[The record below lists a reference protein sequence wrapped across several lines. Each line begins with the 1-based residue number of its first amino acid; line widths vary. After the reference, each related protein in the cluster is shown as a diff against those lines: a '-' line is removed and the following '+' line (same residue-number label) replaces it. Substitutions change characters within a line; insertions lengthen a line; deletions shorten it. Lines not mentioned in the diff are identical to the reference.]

1 MKSLVYR
8 VNQTVDFQVS
18 SEHTSHEMIGECVV
32 EVGKQI
38 NSKDPSDNAKSLLLI
53 PLYGASCARDFS
65 YSCWNVLK

>member
-1 MKSLVYR
+1 MHFSEQEGPR
-8 VNQTVDFQVS
+8 VSRDQTVDFLVS

-38 NSKDPSDNAKSLLLI
+38 NSEDPSDNVESLLMI

-65 YSCWNVLK
+65 YS